1 MSVLER
7 KDASRVK
14 DIDKH
19 VKNKFRWDW
28 MERTIT
34 DIVGKKEVTILF
46 GDFIRKID
54 RPGKVLC
61 TWCQDNIEYG
71 SRGFKALEVHA
82 KRQKH
87 MKQLEARKTNI
98 SLAGTLGCQPKVSKT
113 YGLDPLFTS
122 TTAVDIERKD
132 PPKQP
137 TSVADR
143 VVKNKKRQTAPKRQA
158 DPPHKKSRQS
168 LGRKIQTLLGSSCS
182 DDEEP
187 SHLFAPIGDSDI
199 ESSDMDSMDHVSW
212 RCLTSGSMKMIT
224 NVIKPFV
231 SSLSC
236 TFSSVFQVRSLLSY
250 QIVKACTL
258 TLAKLWMTVAVSY
271 TGMWFQVLRSAHI
284 AIYMRN
290 YSN

>member
-1 MSVLER
+1 MSAVWMYFSLENENSPLAICNVCKMTVPR
-7 KDASRVK
+7 GGICRASF
-14 DIDKH
+14 
-19 VKNKFRWDW
+19 N
-28 MERTIT
+28 TT
-34 DIVGKKEVTILF
+34 NL
-46 GDFIRKID
+46 IRHLKM
-54 RPGKVLC
+54 RHE
-61 TWCQDNIEYG
+61 TEYG
-71 SRGFKALEVHA
+71 VFCKATDQKAALS
-82 KRQKH
+82 KR
-87 MKQLEARKTNI
+87 N
-98 SLAGTLGCQPKVSKT
+98 SLCWITK
-113 YGLDPLFTS
+113 
-122 TTAVDIERKD
+122 
-132 PPKQP
+132 
-137 TSVADR
+137 
-143 VVKNKKRQTAPKRQA
+143 KKRQTAPKRQA